1 VHFIAEK
8 ESLNTHFSGYLH
20 KKEKKSWYAACI
32 VKTVQQIILMEMA
45 MKIIQDY
52 IDSKQQEFMNHP
64 FFEIL
69 EQLNSLQELSYFV
82 PELTFWA
89 MTFQDIL
96 RINEERVNDPYL
108 RKVAR
113 HHRLEDAGHE
123 KWFLHDKK
131 YMEAVNID
139 PTNDTNDVSW
149 LYSKETQL
157 TRDAAY
163 AILAEVY
170 KSNDEILNIVLLL
183 TIESS
188 GHVFFEKV
196 SKQVKQT
203 GEDKNLKYFSSS
215 HLEVEMAHA
224 LFEEE
229 MERSLFA
236 RTVPIQTR
244 REALKMIDRCYDAFN
259 KMFDGLIIAC
269 NRRLELAKQ
278 RNHQDAANKEPVEL
292 ISHKAV

>member
-1 VHFIAEK
+1 M
-8 ESLNTHFSGYLH
+8 
-20 KKEKKSWYAACI
+20 
-32 VKTVQQIILMEMA
+32 KT
-45 MKIIQDY
+45 IQTY

-64 FFEIL
+64 FFETL
-69 EQLNSLQELSYFV
+69 EQLHTLEEIGYFV

-96 RINEERVNDPYL
+96 RINEEKVTDSYL
-108 RKVAR
+108 KKVAR

-123 KWFLHDKK
+123 KWFLSDKK
-131 YMEAVNID
+131 YMGDRSID
-139 PTNDTNDVSW
+139 KTCNNDDITW

-170 KSNDEILNIVLLL
+170 KADDEILNIALLL

-196 SKQVKQT
+196 ANQVKKT

-224 LFEEE
+224 LFEDE
-229 MERSLFA
+229 MESKLYA
-236 RTVPIQTR
+236 RPISIKVR
-244 REALKMIDRCYDAFN
+244 RDALKMIDRCYDAFN
-259 KMFDGLIIAC
+259 IMFDGLIIAC
-269 NRRLELAKQ
+269 NRKLELAKQ
-278 RNHQDAANKEPVEL
+278 RELQNAANSLEYVSL
-292 ISHKAV
+292 DAV

>member
-1 VHFIAEK
+1 
-8 ESLNTHFSGYLH
+8 
-20 KKEKKSWYAACI
+20 
-32 VKTVQQIILMEMA
+32 

-52 IDSKQQEFMNHP
+52 IDSKQQEFMEHP

-69 EQLNSLQELSYFV
+69 DQLNSLEELSYFV

-96 RINEERVNDPYL
+96 RINEERVTDPYL
-108 RKVAR
+108 KKVAR

-123 KWFLHDKK
+123 KWFLQDKK
-131 YMEAVNID
+131 YMEAVSTD
-139 PTNDTNDVSW
+139 ASRDTNDVSW

-170 KSNDEILNIVLLL
+170 KADDEILNIALLL

-196 SKQVKQT
+196 AKQAKKT
-203 GEDKNLKYFSSS
+203 GEDKNLKYFSTS

-229 MERSLFA
+229 MERTLFA
-236 RTVPIQTR
+236 KQISPNTR
-244 REALKMIDRCYDAFN
+244 RNALKMVDRCYDAFN

-269 NRRLELAKQ
+269 NRRLEQAKERDYQ
-278 RNHQDAANKEPVEL
+278 NATNRIPVEYL
-292 ISHKAV
+292 SPRAV